1 MAFSVTSFKT
11 NLAKGGGGARPSLY
25 KVDINA
31 PSGVGSFSTNSN
43 LLVKAAAIP
52 ASNIAPLTTNFM
64 GRAYKLAGFRTF
76 DNWSVTVINDENM
89 EARQTIMEW
98 MVRSA
103 GMLKGNRSS
112 IYGAFVD
119 SGGNRRNE
127 SNAVVTQMG
136 TDGSEVQKWNI
147 FNMWPTELGEIA
159 LDWSS
164 DALEEYTVSFCYDYW
179 SHGTVSDSEY
189 VPRNPHTG

>member
-52 ASNIAPLTTNFM
+52 AANIAPLTTNFM

-98 MVRSA
+98 MNRMAGRMTGVRSVLYGQQTDSA
-103 GMLKGNRSS
+103 GNRK
-112 IYGAFVD
+112 
-119 SGGNRRNE
+119 NE
-127 SNAVVTQMG
+127 SNAVVTQLSV
-136 TDGSEVQKWNI
+136 DGSEVQKWNI

-179 SHGTVSDSEY
+179 SHGTTSDSEY
-189 VPRNPHTG
+189 VSRNPHTG